1 LTPPDAATSFRLFKE
16 ATVAF
21 IRRSAFGV
29 LAYIVLFAGCASRR
43 QQTGAERE
51 GVFFEKGAVIL
62 TGSALTDGSGPLL
75 AAMSGKVPNFRV
87 QRRGDRC
94 PEITLRNNVSY
105 TLSVN
110 PDVYIDGTR
119 ATDTCILDTIRAD
132 DVDRVEVYPQGFTTR
147 PGYGTQ
153 ATGLILVFMRAS

>member
-1 LTPPDAATSFRLFKE
+1 VRSVRVGWSVLIAAVWCS
-16 ATVAF
+16 
-21 IRRSAFGV
+21 
-29 LAYIVLFAGCASRR
+29 GCASARHR
-43 QQTGAERE
+43 EPAQRE
-51 GVFFEKGAVIL
+51 GVFTERGGIIL
-62 TGSALTDGSGPLL
+62 TGSALSDGSGTVL

-87 QRRGDRC
+87 QRRGGRC
-94 PEITLRNNVSY
+94 PEITLRNNVSF
-105 TLSVN
+105 TRDNVN

-153 ATGLILVFMRAS
+153 ATGLILVFMRTG